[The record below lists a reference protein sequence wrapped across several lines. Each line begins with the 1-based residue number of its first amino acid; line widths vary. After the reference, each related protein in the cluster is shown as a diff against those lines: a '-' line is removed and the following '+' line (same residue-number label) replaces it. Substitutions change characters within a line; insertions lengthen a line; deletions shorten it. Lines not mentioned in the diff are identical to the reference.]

1 MLSIHQVISI
11 SYGIHCVKSVHIR
24 SFSGPYTDT
33 FHVLILSVVTHNLE
47 VYRRPCQTSVM
58 DLSSIIKNN
67 DLKTCYKYAS

>member
-1 MLSIHQVISI
+1 MLLIHQVISI

-47 VYRRPCQTSVM
+47 VY
-58 DLSSIIKNN
+58 
-67 DLKTCYKYAS
+67 